1 MYKLHNHTKVVVSM
15 LFRVTLSIL
24 ILFFLAG
31 CQEDKNTI
39 KTSTVL
45 TLFSEIKELYLAG
58 NVDAMMDYYTDEIIV
73 VANMTRETSIKG
85 VKTNISLK
93 FSKEKYKALIES
105 VTTKASGHTY
115 TISNLNIT
123 TEKGLN
129 RAFASYDASEK
140 MSLDDEIM
148 ETKSFVEI
156 SLIKTKNGKLLISG
170 MTVTEV

>member
-1 MYKLHNHTKVVVSM
+1 MYQLHNHTKVVVSM
-15 LFRVTLSIL
+15 FFRVTLSAL

-39 KTSTVL
+39 KKSTVL
-45 TLFSEIKELYLAG
+45 KLFSEIKELYLTG
-58 NVDAMMDYYTDEIIV
+58 NVDAMMDHYTDDIIV

-105 VTTKASGHTY
+105 VAAKASGHTY
-115 TISNLNIT
+115 TISNLTIT

-129 RAFASYDASEK
+129 RAFASYDASEN
-140 MSLDDEIM
+140 MSLDDEII

-156 SLIKTKNGKLLISG
+156 SLIKAKSGKLLISG